1 MGKLHLGEMTE
12 MAQRIKNAE
21 NTKVVKVQTED
32 EQDIDPV
39 NNVIVNDVPSSLFNN
54 N

>member
-1 MGKLHLGEMTE
+1 MTE

-32 EQDIDPV
+32 EQDTDPV
-39 NNVIVNDVPSSLFNN
+39 EDVVINDVPSSLFENQ
-54 N
+54 